1 MRRPARSSRPRAL
14 RPILKAARA
23 PPDPLM
29 LAVAAIALMRVQH
42 EKQAAARWLC
52 ATAIDG
58 SFSHALVETLGK
70 VLASTA

>member
-1 MRRPARSSRPRAL
+1 MDELLVR
-14 RPILKAARA
+14 LKPER
-23 PPDPLM
+23 DYPLM